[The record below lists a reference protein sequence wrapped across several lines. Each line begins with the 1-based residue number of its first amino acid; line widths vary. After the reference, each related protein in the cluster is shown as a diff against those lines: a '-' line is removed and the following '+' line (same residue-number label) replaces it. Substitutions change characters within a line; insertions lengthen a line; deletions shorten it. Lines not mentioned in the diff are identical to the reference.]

1 MNLWLLPSPSQ
12 IKALDLPGF
21 ETLCQRAEVV
31 AVIEPGLDAALS
43 DAFGWSANPPWAALL
58 ATATTDADRAWL
70 LADLIHLQPE
80 VSSVRV
86 MALAVDTDPDHPDLP
101 LLMEALRPWLADES
115 IEIAAVQGGRLLL
128 RCPLALGDPDAAA
141 PDALLGSDLRG
152 LLPADLRWQR
162 RINELQIV
170 LTQQSCNE
178 ARVAR
183 QLPPWNCLWFWGHG
197 VNAAVPP
204 PATTRLASRD
214 PLLLALA
221 RHAGMQL
228 IDIEAESAEPTLRDV
243 RDPRQLQQLWQA
255 GIRPGQA
262 LLRCA
267 DGSGWRVRPSPWWKF
282 WR

>member
-21 ETLCQRAEVV
+21 ETLCQRADTL
-31 AVIEPGLDAALS
+31 AAIEPGLDAALR

-58 ATATTDADRAWL
+58 ATGATDADRAWL

-86 MALAVDTDPDHPDLP
+86 MALAVDSDPEHPDLTT
-101 LLMEALRPWLADES
+101 LIDALRPWLADES

-128 RCPLALGDPDAAA
+128 RCPQSLGDPAAAA

-178 ARVAR
+178 ARLAR

-204 PATTRLASRD
+204 PAVTRLASRD
-214 PLLLALA
+214 PLLLAMA
-221 RHAGMQL
+221 RHVGML
-228 IDIEAESAEPTLRDV
+228 PVDMEAESAEPTLRDV
-243 RDPRQLQQLWQA
+243 RDPRQLQRLWQA

-262 LLRCA
+262 LWRCA
-267 DGSGWRVRPSPWWKF
+267 DGSGWRLLPSPWWKF

>member
-21 ETLCQRAEVV
+21 ETLCQRAD
-31 AVIEPGLDAALS
+31 ALAAIDPGLDAALR
-43 DAFGWSANPPWAALL
+43 DAFGWSVNPPWAALL
-58 ATATTDADRAWL
+58 AEATTDADRAWL

-86 MALAVDTDPDHPDLP
+86 MALAVDSDPEHPDLA
-101 LLMEALRPWLADES
+101 LLIEALRPWLADES

-128 RCPLALGDPDAAA
+128 RCPLALGDPAAAA
-141 PDALLGSDLRG
+141 PDVLLGSDLRG

-197 VNAAVPP
+197 MGTAVPP
-204 PATTRLASRD
+204 LAATRLASRD

-221 RHAGMQL
+221 RHTGLQT
-228 IDIEAESAEPTLRDV
+228 IDLEEPSAEPTLRDV
-243 RDPRQLQQLWQA
+243 RDPRQLQRLWQA